1 MKVMKKKI
9 LFLTLAVL
17 MILPAS
23 VFAVDLIGFRVGPTA
38 MLNAPINPDNIP
50 DDFFGELSID
60 DFSFGV
66 DARFNL
72 AVFEINALALIDP
85 LLGASNEMVGA
96 YVKANIGAGVS
107 IALLDM
113 VRLGLFAGPSF
124 GFVVDNGGFIPGS
137 GFPLNEDDLFAS
149 NLFLRAAVDVMLGG
163 ISVGATYIVDTNTN
177 LNNIFEPGFV
187 PSTLLDNVIGQAGV
201 SVLFEVF

>member
-1 MKVMKKKI
+1 MKKKI
-9 LFLTLAVL
+9 LFLILAVL

-38 MLNAPINPDNIP
+38 MLNAPINPENIP
-50 DDFFGELSID
+50 EDFFENLSID
-60 DFSFGV
+60 DFSFGI

-72 AVFEINALALIDP
+72 AVFEVNALALVDP
-85 LLGASNEMVGA
+85 LMNGLNEMVGA
-96 YVKANIGAGVS
+96 LVRANVGAGVS
-107 IALLDM
+107 LALLDM
-113 VRLGLFAGPSF
+113 VRLGLFAGPSISF
-124 GFVVDNGGFIPGS
+124 IIANDGFTTEDN
-137 GFPLNEDDLFAS
+137 FPLSEDDLFAS

-177 LNNIFEPGFV
+177 LINIFEPGFD
-187 PSTLLDNVIGQAGV
+187 PSALFDNVIGKAGV

>member
-1 MKVMKKKI
+1 MKKKI
-9 LFLTLAVL
+9 LFLMLAVL

-23 VFAVDLIGFRVGPTA
+23 VFAIDLIGFRVGPTA
-38 MLNAPINPDNIP
+38 MLNAPINPENLP
-50 DDFFGELSID
+50 EDFFGNLSID

-72 AVFEINALALIDP
+72 AVFEVNALALVDP
-85 LLGASNEMVGA
+85 LLNESDELVGA
-96 YVKANIGAGVS
+96 LVKANVGAGVS

-124 GFVVDNGGFIPGS
+124 AFTVADGDFIPGP
-137 GFPLNEDDLFAS
+137 GFPMGEDDLFAS

-177 LNNIFEPGFV
+177 LNNIFLPGFD
-187 PSTLLDNVIGQAGV
+187 PATLLDNVIGKAGV